1 MKTEAMAMD
10 LQSEIQRLEQRRED
24 ARRFVAE
31 TRSAPPAIWPV
42 VVTAMIIGAA
52 LFGGGMA
59 VAKMIGA

>member
-1 MKTEAMAMD
+1 MD
-10 LQSEIQRLEQRRED
+10 LQSEIQRLQQRRED

-42 VVTAMIIGAA
+42 VVAAMVVGAA

-59 VAKMIGA
+59 VGRLL